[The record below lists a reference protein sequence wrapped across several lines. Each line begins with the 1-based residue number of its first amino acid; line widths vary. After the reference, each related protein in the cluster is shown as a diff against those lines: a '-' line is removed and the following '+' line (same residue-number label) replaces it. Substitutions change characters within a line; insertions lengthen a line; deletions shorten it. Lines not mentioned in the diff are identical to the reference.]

1 MDKYY
6 VSITISNGESKESPL
21 SGSKNEVI
29 RWYLDYRTR
38 LASVQPHLKLI
49 IAELHHVTPI
59 NGGRCNEINR

>member
-6 VSITISNGESKESPL
+6 VSLTISNGESKESPL
-21 SGSKNEVI
+21 SGSKNAVI

-49 IAELHHVTPI
+49 IAELHHVVPI
-59 NGGRCNEINR
+59 NSGGCHKTSR